1 MLTMQVV
8 YQVYGATRSLAQ
20 RVAAGE
26 CSTETLTNDATYFP
40 TAKQAHS
47 ESTNANLFDIYYG
60 DTFKVVV
67 SHMAKEQ
74 YILTQ
79 CGQNQPLDSEINL
92 VRTKPATYTRKHFK
106 VPLQTAIAGGT
117 VFAGFLESLQVQDRI
132 TYVDSYSTATCWQKA
147 MSCGGT
153 FESSYGN
160 ATIKQQQMN
169 AADAVFMDCSFG
181 GGCSNV
187 NNQPNAVHAA
197 ATQDPSPQK
206 SAEYIKFFGAFFN
219 KEPEAKTIYAAVET
233 SYNLASTSS
242 SNKPTVAWVQ
252 YNAPSQWGAESFV
265 VSDAQYKLDL
275 VTDAGGLNFNADS
288 ALANVPGLS
297 VSGNSHTIPVSAFN
311 NSKVN
316 ASSYFLAALATVD
329 VIIDETY
336 APNPTTYTY
345 ATFKSNFGVPSSS
358 SLPFVQ
364 QQKVLRI
371 DGEMAASSKGL
382 SWYESRVPRPDW
394 AVEGLARYL
403 VNDNSK
409 RQKYF
414 RNIATNEQ
422 VNAIDSTA
430 CSKTL
435 PVCQST
441 AYAEVIPLLASV
453 TTTTTNPTVGTAGTN
468 PTVGTAGTNPT
479 VETAGTVV
487 AFPCVFIG
495 IIFALLQLHSV

>member
-1 MLTMQVV
+1 
-8 YQVYGATRSLAQ
+8 
-20 RVAAGE
+20 
-26 CSTETLTNDATYFP
+26 
-40 TAKQAHS
+40 
-47 ESTNANLFDIYYG
+47 
-60 DTFKVVV
+60 V
-67 SHMAKEQ
+67 S
-74 YILTQ
+74 
-79 CGQNQPLDSEINL
+79 
-92 VRTKPATYTRKHFK
+92 V
-106 VPLQTAIAGGT
+106 
-117 VFAGFLESLQVQDRI
+117 
-132 TYVDSYSTATCWQKA
+132 
-147 MSCGGT
+147 
-153 FESSYGN
+153 
-160 ATIKQQQMN
+160 
-169 AADAVFMDCSFG
+169 
-181 GGCSNV
+181 
-187 NNQPNAVHAA
+187 
-197 ATQDPSPQK
+197 
-206 SAEYIKFFGAFFN
+206 
-219 KEPEAKTIYAAVET
+219 
-233 SYNLASTSS
+233 
-242 SNKPTVAWVQ
+242 
-252 YNAPSQWGAESFV
+252 
-265 VSDAQYKLDL
+265 AQYKLDL

-311 NSKVN
+311 NSKAN
-316 ASSYFLAALATVD
+316 ASTYFLAALATVD

-441 AYAEVIPLLASV
+441 VYAEVIPLLATV
-453 TTTTTNPTVGTAGTN
+453 TTTTNPPVDQ
-468 PTVGTAGTNPT
+468 
-479 VETAGTVV
+479 TAGTVV